1 MRFKERNCLHN
12 TEAQGEAA
20 NADVEAVP
28 KLSKRSS

>member
-1 MRFKERNCLHN
+1 MRFKESDCLLN

-20 NADVEAVP
+20 NADAEATP